1 MNVPNILDEFREVL
15 DNLMLK
21 ALHKRVILYGYESY
35 TGRFLKW
42 YAEYYHNIKID
53 YLISTDMSRGRAYD
67 QEIFRPS
74 ILKFDFR
81 DVRDSYIWLAEP
93 ITKDTMMIFEE
104 CGYIKNVSYFDFYEA
119 VYGSDIMAVNK
130 NKDIF
135 QRKKSGR
142 RDIQF
147 LEWLEWKY
155 DCNFVTRIK
164 KDEIAIS
171 GEHNEGYGV
180 TTQKEIFEI
189 LSKCHCIPHSQ
200 DAIFDYGCGK
210 GGALVSFLDYG
221 FERVG
226 GVEYEPHIYDVL
238 TDNIKK
244 LNIDE
249 KRIELLCND
258 AVQLDKELDGYNWF
272 YFFLPFDNHIFE
284 KCIYNICG
292 SYKRRKRKI
301 KIISIS
307 PYSHEIIENSEIF
320 RLIME
325 LTVDMRQRVVH
336 IYETK

>member
-1 MNVPNILDEFREVL
+1 MKVSDILDEFREVL
-15 DNLMLK
+15 DCLMIK

-53 YLISTDMSRGRAYD
+53 YLVSTDMSRGRAYD

-74 ILKFDFR
+74 LLEFGYH
-81 DVRDSYIWLAEP
+81 DVKEAYVWLAEP
-93 ITKDTMMIFEE
+93 MTEETKRLLENH
-104 CGYIKNVSYFDFYEA
+104 GYVEDVSYFDFYNAIYGDDIIAEDD
-119 VYGSDIMAVNK
+119 GSDI
-130 NKDIF
+130 F
-135 QRKKSGR
+135 QKKKVGR

-164 KDEIAIS
+164 KEQIAIA
-171 GEHNEGYGV
+171 GAHNEGYGV

-189 LSKCHCIPHSQ
+189 LTKCHCIPHGG

-221 FERVG
+221 FEKVG

-238 TDNIKK
+238 LDNMRK
-244 LNIDE
+244 LNVDMQNS
-249 KRIELLCND
+249 ELICND
-258 AVQLDKELDGYNWF
+258 AMQLDTELDNYNWF
-272 YFFLPFDNHIFE
+272 YFFLPFDTEIFE
-284 KCIYNICG
+284 KCIGNICN
-292 SYKRRKRKI
+292 SYVRKKRKI

-307 PYSHEIIENSEIF
+307 PYSHSVIENSNIF
-320 RLIME
+320 RLVME
-325 LTVDMRQRVVH
+325 FTIDMRQRVVH